1 MAIEKLVLTGVN
13 NGVLKLIRLKPKGK
27 QLGVV
32 HIIHGM
38 AEHKERYLGFMKY
51 LSNQGFTVYAHDHRG
66 HGESLLEGQVVG
78 IFTKDDHFA
87 NIIKDVDLVQQYILK
102 EEQTDEII
110 PLGHS
115 MGSLILRRYLQT
127 KPTHIKKAII
137 MGTLP
142 KYNKAFSITMIGLAY
157 LTGLFMP
164 NTAKHHFLAKLM
176 NDGLAKKVENKESKF
191 DWLSVNKGN
200 VKNYIEDDLCGYTY
214 NKRFYQSFFKLILKT
229 NLKQNIQKTP
239 NIDLLFIAGALD
251 PLSKNMR
258 AINKLARY
266 YEKVTDNQQITVKP
280 IYGARHE
287 ILNEN
292 NKDYVYDYIKNYLM
306 LQK

>member
-1 MAIEKLVLTGVN
+1 MSIEKLTLTGVDE
-13 NGVLKLIRLKPKGK
+13 GVLKLNRLKSKGK

-38 AEHKERYLGFMKY
+38 AEHKERYVDFMNY
-51 LSNQGFTVYAHDHRG
+51 LSKQGFTVYAHDHRG
-66 HGESLLEGQVVG
+66 HGESLLEDQVVG
-78 IFTKDDHFA
+78 VFTKDDHFT

-127 KPTHIKKAII
+127 KPVHIKKAII

-164 NTAKHHFLAKLM
+164 NAAKHHFLAKLM
-176 NDGLAKKVENKESKF
+176 NDGLAKKVKNRESKF
-191 DWLSVNKGN
+191 DWLSVNKDN

-214 NKRFYQSFFKLILKT
+214 NKRFYQSFFKLIFKT

-251 PLSKNMR
+251 PLSNNMR
-258 AINKLARY
+258 AINKLATY
-266 YEKVTDNQQITVKP
+266 YEKVTSNQQITVKP

-292 NKDYVYDYIKNYLM
+292 NKDYVYDYIKNYVM
-306 LQK
+306 L